1 VPKKK
6 LSPGVCV
13 HCGRHVER
21 RTWDHVF
28 PRGWYPDDT
37 PQDLEKWKIP
47 TCRPCNAEYGQIE
60 EELGIVIPL
69 CLGPDAPNAKGMY
82 RKALRALDP
91 SAGRNYKDKLRRQQK
106 KEKLLGAMLKG
117 DQIPSEGAYPGLEER
132 WNRLK
137 SDQIALLVPA
147 KHLERLV
154 EKIVKG
160 ITYLEC
166 GRVLDS
172 QAEIEHHVVSSAG
185 AAPIESILAAHGE
198 VHSREPGIEVTRAV
212 APEDG
217 VSALYKIVIWGEFV
231 LYASV
236 IQNHAQQ
243 DAPGDAQ
250 KAARP

>member
-1 VPKKK
+1 MPKK
-6 LSPGVCV
+6 LSPGICV
-13 HCGRHVER
+13 HCGKHVKR

-37 PQDLEKWKIP
+37 PKNLEKWKIP
-47 TCRPCNAEYGQIE
+47 ACRPCNEEYGQIE
-60 EELGIVIPL
+60 EQLGIVIPL
-69 CLGPDAPNAKGMY
+69 CLGPDAQNARGMY

-106 KEKLLGAMLKG
+106 KEKLLAEMLKA
-117 DQIPSEGAYPGLEER
+117 DQIPTEGAYPGLEER
-132 WNRLK
+132 WNRPK
-137 SDQIALLVPA
+137 PDQVALLVPA

-154 EKIVKG
+154 DKIVKG
-160 ITYLEC
+160 ITYIES
-166 GRVLDS
+166 GRILDG
-172 QAEIEHHVVSSAG
+172 QTEIKHHVVTSTG

-217 VSALYKIVIWGEFV
+217 VSALYKIAIWGEFV

-236 IQNHAQQ
+236 IRNPTQQNASV
-243 DAPGDAQ
+243 DAQ
-250 KAARP
+250 NTARP